1 MLHEQPMTPSSLE
14 SNGLCEKKH
23 ASAGTSLPPTISDLP
38 RNAYS
43 IYHDHMLQP
52 WNLSTPSTHKP
63 RSMIDPTPAPPLYTS
78 RLIFKCAHA
87 HRSLA
92 SHNSAE
98 ARVEARVSS
107 VDGRSACC
115 AASSVRAAGACGVR
129 CRRQGS
135 GVMESGRRVYCCGSD
150 VAETYWWA
158 GWAWVV
164 VRRGVDDGLVS
175 GGASCA

>member
-1 MLHEQPMTPSSLE
+1 MLLQTTRDIVGHLKVARCARRHPSLPTPTTTT
-14 SNGLCEKKH
+14 
-23 ASAGTSLPPTISDLP
+23 GTSPNPP
-38 RNAYS
+38 
-43 IYHDHMLQP
+43 LQS
-52 WNLSTPSTHKP
+52 LSTSSTHKL
-63 RSMIDPTPAPPLYTS
+63 RSLIYPTPAPPLYTS